1 MIREV
6 DYATYAVDHRDNL
19 RIISFNDYFTKLTG
33 FTAQDVYAGK
43 MTLRDLHGALP
54 HVRQR
59 GGGFEAHQQNRLRR
73 RAVPDHAGVEERA
86 GGDGAGDHPD
96 L

>member
-33 FTAQDVYAGK
+33 FTAQDVYTG
-43 MTLRDLHGALP
+43 HFSS
-54 HVRQR
+54 V
-59 GGGFEAHQQNRLRR
+59 
-73 RAVPDHAGVEERA
+73 
-86 GGDGAGDHPD
+86 
-96 L
+96 